1 MFDKDILSNVSN
13 CIVSYL
19 LESVVIRGTGMYAIS
34 LAHFFVDNYTVPLH
48 TLESETSTLNY
59 VIAQIMISLHN
70 RWISTL

>member
-1 MFDKDILSNVSN
+1 MQYI
-13 CIVSYL
+13 C
-19 LESVVIRGTGMYAIS
+19 

-48 TLESETSTLNY
+48 TLENETSMLND